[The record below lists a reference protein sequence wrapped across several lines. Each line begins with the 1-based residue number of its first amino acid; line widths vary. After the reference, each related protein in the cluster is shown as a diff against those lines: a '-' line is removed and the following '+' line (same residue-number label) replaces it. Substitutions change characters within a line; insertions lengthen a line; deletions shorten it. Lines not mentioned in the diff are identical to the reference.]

1 MFCCNV
7 EFRDGIEHMPWM
19 TGDNDA
25 KFRTT
30 FRDPPPQ
37 EFQAGS
43 PRSTEKPSDAMTA
56 TAREF
61 GRPMIVGIDRE
72 HFGAQGRET
81 FNSAVLIT
89 PDGKWCEPGRI
100 EQSYYD
106 KMHLVPFGEYMP
118 FAKSL
123 PWLQSL
129 SPLGSE
135 FQSGRAAQGLHAE
148 EHLPGAEH
156 LL

>member
-1 MFCCNV
+1 
-7 EFRDGIEHMPWM
+7 M
-19 TGDNDA
+19 TGDEDA
-25 KFRTT
+25 SRAGRLSAIRRKNFRKWLDELEEGTQ
-30 FRDPPPQ
+30 DV
-37 EFQAGS
+37 
-43 PRSTEKPSDAMTA
+43 MTA

-61 GRPMIVGIDRE
+61 GLPMLVGIDRE

-89 PDGKWCEPGRI
+89 PDGSWCEPGRI

-106 KMHLVPFGEYMP
+106 KMHLVMFGEYMP
-118 FAKSL
+118 FVKSL

-135 FQSGRAAQGLHAE
+135 FQSRASGPRASC
-148 EHLPGAEH
+148 
-156 LL
+156 